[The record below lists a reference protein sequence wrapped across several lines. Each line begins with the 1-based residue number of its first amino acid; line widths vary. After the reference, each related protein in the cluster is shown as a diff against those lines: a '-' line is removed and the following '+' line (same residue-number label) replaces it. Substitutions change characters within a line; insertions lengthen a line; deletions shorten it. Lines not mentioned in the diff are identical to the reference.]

1 MGSGKERDMHAE
13 QKIEMRIL
21 TVARA
26 AIDANH
32 RAEAE
37 LPDPERQRRVA
48 IYAAQVEAAGH
59 ITAWLPPSEPRTTY
73 RSRFACGDVLRPR
86 RS

>member
-1 MGSGKERDMHAE
+1 MHAE

-21 TVARA
+21 TEARR
-26 AIDANH
+26 AIDAHH
-32 RAEAE
+32 RTEAE

-48 IYAAQVEAAGH
+48 IYAAQVEASGR
-59 ITAWLPPSEPRTTY
+59 ITAWLPPAQPRTPSY
-73 RSRFACGDVLRPR
+73 RSRFASGDILRPS

>member
-1 MGSGKERDMHAE
+1 MHAE
-13 QKIEMRIL
+13 QKLEMRIL

-32 RAEAE
+32 RQESE

-48 IYAAQVEAAGH
+48 IYAAQVEAGGH
-59 ITAWLPPSEPRTTY
+59 ITAWLPPAEPRTMC
-73 RSRFACGDVLRPR
+73 RSRFALGDILRPR
-86 RS
+86 S